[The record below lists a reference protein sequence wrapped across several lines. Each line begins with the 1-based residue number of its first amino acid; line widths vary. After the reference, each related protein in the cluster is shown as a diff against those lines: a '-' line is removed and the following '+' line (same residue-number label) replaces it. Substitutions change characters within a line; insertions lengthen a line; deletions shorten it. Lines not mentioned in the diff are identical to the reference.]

1 VGGHTGTGTVGAVS
15 FKSIG
20 LDEDLH
26 AYLVAHSGRPD
37 PLVAELVATT
47 RARRGRTKIPVIME

>member
-1 VGGHTGTGTVGAVS
+1 VS
-15 FKSIG
+15 FKPIG
-20 LDEDLH
+20 LDQDLH
-26 AYLVAHSGRPD
+26 AYLVAHNGRPD